1 MDNSLIDKTNRQ
13 MEELLIEA
21 LNSEVKAKEFY
32 ENAATKAQSQAGKNL
47 FKELA
52 EFEQNHYERIK
63 KIIESLN
70 QERKIHNYACGLD
83 IPKVRSEIEG
93 EFEANKNEI
102 IDVINLAIEAEKNA
116 QERYKQI
123 AQMIDDEEG
132 KNIFNDF
139 AREEGNHQKILED
152 ELYQLSNKGTIIWE

>member
-1 MDNSLIDKTNRQ
+1 MGNSLIDKTNRQ
-13 MEELLIEA
+13 MEELLVEA

-70 QERKIHNYACGLD
+70 QERKMNNYECGLD
-83 IPKVRSEIEG
+83 IPKIRSEIEG

-116 QERYKQI
+116 QERYKKI
-123 AQMIDDEEG
+123 AQMIDDEKG

-139 AREEGNHQKILED
+139 AREERNHQKILED

>member
-1 MDNSLIDKTNRQ
+1 MDNNVIDRADQKL
-13 MEELLIEA
+13 EKLLVEA
-21 LNSEVKAKEFY
+21 MNSEIKAKEFY
-32 ENAATKAQSQAGKNL
+32 ENAAMKAKSRSGKKL

-52 EFEQNHYERIK
+52 EFEQTHYEKVK
-63 KIIESLN
+63 KIIASLN
-70 QERKIHNYACGLD
+70 QDRRLDNIEYGID
-83 IPKVRSEIEG
+83 IPKIRSEIEG
-93 EFEANKNEI
+93 EFEGNKNEI
-102 IDVINLAIEAEKNA
+102 INVINLAIEAEKNA

-139 AREEGNHQKILED
+139 AREERNHQRILED

>member
-1 MDNSLIDKTNRQ
+1 MDNNIMDGSNQQIEK
-13 MEELLIEA
+13 LLVEA
-21 LNSEVKAKEFY
+21 MNSEIKAKEFY
-32 ENAATKAQSQAGKNL
+32 ENAATKAQSRSGKKL
-47 FKELA
+47 FTELA

-70 QERKIHNYACGLD
+70 QNKKIKNDECSVD
-83 IPKVRSEIEG
+83 IPFIKSEVEG

-102 IDVINLAIEAEKNA
+102 INVINLAIEAEKNA

-123 AQMIDDEEG
+123 AQMIDNEDG

-139 AREEGNHQKILED
+139 AQEERNHQKILED